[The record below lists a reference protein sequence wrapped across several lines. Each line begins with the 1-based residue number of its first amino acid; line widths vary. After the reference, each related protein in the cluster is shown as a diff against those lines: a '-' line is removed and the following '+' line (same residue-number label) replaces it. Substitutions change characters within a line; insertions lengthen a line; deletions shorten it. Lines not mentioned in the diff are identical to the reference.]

1 LSSNKGADIP
11 YELLALEVA
20 LSWGCRALDIE
31 ANEVDSRVV
40 PLLDT
45 LAQKVNKK
53 DLEDTRNLKSKL
65 NRLAAR
71 TGKVKQVRGCVR
83 CPNRIFSSKIFGPLG
98 ESKPWSSAGELGRK
112 GAFFVT
118 SKSPACGQL

>member
-1 LSSNKGADIP
+1 MHRELAGNKGADIP

-20 LSWGCRALDIE
+20 LSWGCRALDAE
-31 ANEVDSRVV
+31 ANEVDARIG
-40 PLLDT
+40 PLLET

-71 TGKVKQVRGCVR
+71 TGKVKQVY
-83 CPNRIFSSKIFGPLG
+83 PP
-98 ESKPWSSAGELGRK
+98 
-112 GAFFVT
+112 
-118 SKSPACGQL
+118 